1 MALLIWETA
10 SPTLPPVIRSL
21 SKNRGTLLG
30 LSGRFPSRRAQWQ
43 VACSRIYG
51 PEPGQGSLEAKLT
64 GSQHHI
70 YSRSSP
76 APRTASVTGS
86 REGASPK
93 VAWLPDLALPLG
105 DTECWMGHFRPEAQL
120 PHPYSGSLPR
130 PSLETVCVG
139 AITGLGRGAPHI
151 LGLLLGFPCL

>member
-10 SPTLPPVIRSL
+10 SPTLPPMIWSL

-30 LSGRFPSRRAQWQ
+30 LSGRFPSRGAQWQ

-64 GSQHHI
+64 RSQHHI

-76 APRTASVTGS
+76 APRSASL
-86 REGASPK
+86 SPGPVK
-93 VAWLPDLALPLG
+93 VLPLKSPG
-105 DTECWMGHFRPEAQL
+105 FQTWLCPLATRQAGWVISALRPSFLIRTVGPCHL
-120 PHPYSGSLPR
+120 PHWRRCVWVPPR
-130 PSLETVCVG
+130 AWVE
-139 AITGLGRGAPHI
+139 
-151 LGLLLGFPCL
+151 GLLTS